1 LLPITIGDPAIAAG
15 AGNLAFLYGGI
26 IAGIA
31 GSVLLWWYFTHKNKK
46 QPI

>member
-1 LLPITIGDPAIAAG
+1 MVAITIGDPAIAAG